1 LAAIKEI
8 EGLGPEDYQGGS
20 DKRID
25 EELIDFMRF
34 EWDQK
39 LLF

>member
-1 LAAIKEI
+1 MAAIEEI
-8 EGLGPEDYQGGS
+8 EGLGPEDDQGGS